1 MTIRTCLTVI
11 RVLCIS
17 VNGYRTISACIQ
29 LTFVRLFDLFDGIFE
44 IEVYNP
50 IHSATQVKPQV
61 SKALKK
67 LLRYR
72 LFSHV
77 MNGYIHLQAPR
88 MSKLNG
94 PDLRNMFESRIL
106 CKLHEKCLNGQA
118 QQGQS
123 HRRTEPI
130 SQEYGI
136 RYVTTVLERKRH
148 ASIEHYNQM
157 GLFSAQDLGLMT
169 PFVLHRFC
177 VKHPQDEMM
186 RSQDRRTKLNDRL
199 EQFQKRCLNYHRFI
213 LDNLNKSKRQEYL
226 IMRNK
231 ELRNSAIIELE
242 SINEKI
248 EAALLRRDELQSR
261 LQRLR
266 AYEELLEDTLKLFPK
281 GYIRTNVAP
290 ADGLLYRIGIL
301 QNMQQAS
308 LRQLYE
314 QQEAA
319 EREARELLQAQN
331 SAGVELLAKGSELQ
345 QVAHQWQKEQE
356 NLQKSWELYE
366 RDRERT
372 IEECILFFTT
382 IRALRNLAEKAA
394 IGLNN
399 IQNHPIPNQQKA
411 SLQANFRLIT
421 RFVSVVSAIRDELN
435 PPSKKHRYQSEN
447 TATHTTASSMQI
459 DQPPS
464 EDITIKSEEN
474 TVSITSHKI
483 RDKEFPAISP
493 LCRRSLNSINV
504 FEKQKISSKT
514 FNPQKLLLIKES
526 RKPGELYFNISTSFQ
541 NCDHNELKP
550 SSKRQRNHLV
560 YTKKLPLISSIRIS
574 QAYLNV
580 KQEQNG
586 FVANTRVR
594 KYNGLTLFY

>member
-1 MTIRTCLTVI
+1 MVSQASLGEFQTTD
-11 RVLCIS
+11 
-17 VNGYRTISACIQ
+17 Y
-29 LTFVRLFDLFDGIFE
+29 
-44 IEVYNP
+44 
-50 IHSATQVKPQV
+50 QV
-61 SKALKK
+61 SPVTTSGNLNSVAFTASQAKSAN
-67 LLRYR
+67 
-72 LFSHV
+72 FS
-77 MNGYIHLQAPR
+77 
-88 MSKLNG
+88 
-94 PDLRNMFESRIL
+94 LRN
-106 CKLHEKCLNGQA
+106 
-118 QQGQS
+118 

-157 GLFSAQDLGLMT
+157 GLFS
-169 PFVLHRFC
+169 
-177 VKHPQDEMM
+177 DEMT

-474 TVSITSHKI
+474 TVSITSHK
-483 RDKEFPAISP
+483 
-493 LCRRSLNSINV
+493 
-504 FEKQKISSKT
+504 
-514 FNPQKLLLIKES
+514 
-526 RKPGELYFNISTSFQ
+526 
-541 NCDHNELKP
+541 
-550 SSKRQRNHLV
+550 
-560 YTKKLPLISSIRIS
+560 S
-574 QAYLNV
+574 Q
-580 KQEQNG
+580 
-586 FVANTRVR
+586 
-594 KYNGLTLFY
+594 